1 MDSNALLDWF
11 SAASVLTRVQQ
22 HEPIAVLSGRTEGA
36 ALRAVIEFG
45 IVEARRCRRSFNL
58 GGIAPSISER
68 ASYAAP
74 LQVDAYHPQVRTS
87 DTTRE
92 NNFSD
97 QRTSRRG
104 GTSNRVRSMLEF
116 SIVQS

>member
-36 ALRAVIEFG
+36 ALRAVIELG
-45 IVEARRCRRSFNL
+45 IDEARRCRRSFKF

-68 ASYAAP
+68 ARYAAP
-74 LQVDAYHPQVRTS
+74 LQVDAYHPQVQTS

-104 GTSNRVRSMLEF
+104 VTGNRVRSVLEF